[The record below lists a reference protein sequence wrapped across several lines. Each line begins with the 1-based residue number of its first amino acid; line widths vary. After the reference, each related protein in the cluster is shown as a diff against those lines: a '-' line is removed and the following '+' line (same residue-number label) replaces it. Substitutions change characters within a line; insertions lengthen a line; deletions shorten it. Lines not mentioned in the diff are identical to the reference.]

1 MTKTN
6 RRPADLVEAI
16 EREAELPQGPGERF
30 SGYGVMGMPFRSGH
44 VLSLRR
50 FPASSIGPG
59 YRSVWHRDPDGRWTF
74 YQDRPAGL
82 ACTRYFGDEVDEVR
96 EGPIRIEWA
105 GSHRFEVH
113 GDGGALEWE
122 VELESTPVTRLFN
135 GIGSLLPERAW
146 RSPAVL
152 AVMSRVA
159 GPALRAGR
167 VRLTG
172 LAPNGQRFVANPL
185 TMWVAGSSRARI
197 GGVDLGQTGP
207 APEQAKLRDFAI
219 PQRGLFVLG
228 HALFTDPVG
237 DPETAGKTNGVHR
250 VAPDDCVD
258 DQTAAA
264 RPAASMTAGPNGAGA
279 PRPQYP

>member
-1 MTKTN
+1 MEAQSSTRWSK
-6 RRPADLVEAI
+6 RAPATFAEAV
-16 EREAELPQGPGERF
+16 EREAELPPGPAERF

-44 VLSLRR
+44 VLGPRR

-74 YQDRPAGL
+74 YQDQPAAL
-82 ACTRYFGDEVDEVR
+82 ACTRYFGAEVDEVR
-96 EGPIRIEWA
+96 EGPIRIDWT

-113 GDGGALEWE
+113 AGDGALEWE
-122 VELESTPVTRLFN
+122 VELKSTPVTHLLN
-135 GIGSLLPERAW
+135 GVGSLLPPRAW
-146 RSPAVL
+146 RARPVL

-185 TMWVAGSSRARI
+185 TIWVAGSGRARI
-197 GGVDLGQTGP
+197 GGVDVGEPGP
-207 APEQAKLRDFAI
+207 APEQAQLRDFAI

-228 HALFTDPVG
+228 RAFFTDPIG
-237 DPETAGKTNGVHR
+237 DPETARNPARNSPDRKD
-250 VAPDDCVD
+250 APV
-258 DQTAAA
+258 
-264 RPAASMTAGPNGAGA
+264 
-279 PRPQYP
+279 